1 MGFLLLPK
9 TAERSR
15 ILGTEWLGDANCVSV
30 FVLFRAAP
38 FSTLASGVFEPRRR
52 FTLTGGEFFA
62 EPQQGIALCGAR
74 ESAAP
79 AAGAKRKGHLRFPFL
94 FELLP
99 FPCFLIRRRLPTC
112 DRCEKGNGR
121 GFFLCYGRTTFG
133 VRPLEQPVR
142 SVRYITA
149 TQVGYF
155 QQARHDRAAQLVSLE
170 FTDGT
175 CELGVWYN
183 LSS

>member
-1 MGFLLLPK
+1 MWFLLLPK

-79 AAGAKRKGHLRFPFL
+79 AAGTTPYPRRWAKRKGHLRFPFL

-99 FPCFLIRRRLPTC
+99 FPCFLIWRRLPTC
-112 DRCEKGNGR
+112 DRSDMGNGR
-121 GFFLCYGRTTFG
+121 GFFLPC
-133 VRPLEQPVR
+133 LSQPVR
-142 SVRYITA
+142 SVRYCSA
-149 TQVGYF
+149 THAVSST
-155 QQARHDRAAQLVSLE
+155 QARHTRVAQIV
-170 FTDGT
+170 FTLFRPAPTGF
-175 CELGVWYN
+175 N
-183 LSS
+183 